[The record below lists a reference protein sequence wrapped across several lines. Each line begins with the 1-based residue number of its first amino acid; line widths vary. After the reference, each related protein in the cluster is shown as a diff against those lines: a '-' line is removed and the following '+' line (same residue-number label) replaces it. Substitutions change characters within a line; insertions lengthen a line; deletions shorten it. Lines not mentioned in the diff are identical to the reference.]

1 MPSGN
6 LARSLTQLSVI
17 LPMACS
23 IVGSLQ
29 VWKAPKRPVIP
40 DGSCLAANGVSSV
53 VAAVCGSCF
62 PTAIYYP
69 GWKAMGASAIQ
80 LNSSDGAPL
89 RDRRG
94 GGCRHDHLIK
104 PVWPSCCGSES

>member
-1 MPSGN
+1 
-6 LARSLTQLSVI
+6 
-17 LPMACS
+17 
-23 IVGSLQ
+23 
-29 VWKAPKRPVIP
+29 
-40 DGSCLAANGVSSV
+40 
-53 VAAVCGSCF
+53 
-62 PTAIYYP
+62 
-69 GWKAMGASAIQ
+69 MGASAIQ